1 MKEVFEY
8 ILSLFKSRIFPLILV
23 FAILVGVLINRLFGL
38 QIINGESYVK
48 DLSSSIQKDMS
59 VAATRGRI
67 FDKNGV
73 LLAYN
78 DLAYAVRIS
87 DSGKYNNNAEKNEK
101 LNASID
107 KTLDIIEAKG
117 DTYSN
122 DFPIVYEDGQYVF
135 NIKDNELLRFLRDI
149 YGKRSISELS
159 DEERNVTAQELFR
172 QLCEKYAVVVASDSS
187 KNQAT
192 VLSST
197 VSFLKSQGYM
207 VEAAGF
213 SVDHA
218 LMIVNLRR
226 YMSANSYNRYISFTI
241 ANEVSDETVAAI
253 LESSDDLTGVT
264 VEEQYIRRYVDSVYC
279 SQILG
284 YTGTVS
290 TSELETLGDKYDSND
305 TVGKSG
311 IEKSMESVLS
321 GTKGERQV
329 YVDTVGRITEVLGET
344 DPETGNDVYLTID
357 INLQKN
363 LYNAIEDRLV
373 QILLT
378 YMTSGDTKYSYTS
391 NGSVDTVYILAKE
404 VYFALIDN
412 NIVSIKHIAE
422 QSTDTEAQVYSAF
435 LSKQDSTMDWIR
447 SELADGD
454 TPYGKLSEEQQ
465 LYIWYVYTSLKDR
478 GVFNTSNVDTT
489 DDVYKDWTQADG
501 TSLKELLTHGIA
513 KNWINLNV
521 FSTEQYTSLQE
532 SYDAL
537 LDYIDGYL
545 REDTSFFK
553 KMYKYMINSGS
564 ISGRQVCMLLY
575 EQGVLDMN
583 SENSRYSAL
592 AAGSLGAYD
601 FMTYAI
607 SNKIITPAQLALEP
621 CSASAVVT
629 NPKNGDIIAMV
640 SYPSYDNNKLS
651 GSVDAKY
658 FNSLINDK
666 ASPMLNRATQSFTA
680 PGSTYKPC
688 TTIAG
693 MDTGIISSG
702 TTFYCS
708 GSFDKV
714 TPSPKCWRLSGHG
727 GEVAATAIRDSC
739 NVFFYNVGYNLAC
752 SKNGN
757 YNSTY
762 GTTILQKYSDL
773 LGLSTKAGVEIEES
787 EPMASNTNSVASAI
801 GQGNHKYSTLNLA
814 RYVTTIATSGTCYN
828 LTLVDKI
835 TDSDGNLIE
844 DNHADVDHQVEL
856 SSNIWS
862 TVHEGMMLAGNS
874 YSTIA
879 KLGLKIAAKSG
890 TAQENTNEPDHSLLV
905 TYSPYDDPQI
915 CVSVCI
921 QHGYSSTTSMDL
933 TADVYKIYYGME

>member
-107 KTLDIIEAKG
+107 KTVDIMEAKG

-122 DFPIVYEDGQYVF
+122 YFPIVYEDGQYVF

-172 QLCEKYAVVVASDSS
+172 QLCEKYEVVVASDSS

-207 VEAAGF
+207 VEAVGF

-545 REDTSFFK
+545 REDTSFYK

>member
-172 QLCEKYAVVVASDSS
+172 QLCEKYEVVVASDSS

-545 REDTSFFK
+545 REDTSFYK

-814 RYVTTIATSGTCYN
+814 RYITTIATSGTCYN

>member
-135 NIKDNELLRFLRDI
+135 NIKNNELLRFLRDI

-172 QLCEKYAVVVASDSS
+172 QLCEKYEVVVASDSS

-545 REDTSFFK
+545 REDTSFYK

>member
-172 QLCEKYAVVVASDSS
+172 QLCEKYEVVVASDSS

-363 LYNAIEDRLV
+363 LYNAIENRLV

-545 REDTSFFK
+545 REDTSFYK

>member
-67 FDKNGV
+67 FDNNGV

-172 QLCEKYAVVVASDSS
+172 QLCEKYEVVVASDSS

-545 REDTSFFK
+545 REDTSFYK

>member
-59 VAATRGRI
+59 VTATRGRI

-172 QLCEKYAVVVASDSS
+172 QLCEKYEVVVASDSS

-545 REDTSFFK
+545 REDTSFYK

>member
-172 QLCEKYAVVVASDSS
+172 QLCEKYEVVVASDSS

-197 VSFLKSQGYM
+197 VSFLKSQGYR

-545 REDTSFFK
+545 REDTSFYK

>member
-172 QLCEKYAVVVASDSS
+172 QLCEKYEVVVASDSS

-545 REDTSFFK
+545 REDTSFYK

-933 TADVYKIYYGME
+933 TADVYKIYYGMD

>member
-87 DSGKYNNNAEKNEK
+87 DSGKYNNNAEKNVK

-172 QLCEKYAVVVASDSS
+172 QLCEKYEVVVASDSS

-454 TPYGKLSEEQQ
+454 TPYGKLNEEQQ

-545 REDTSFFK
+545 REDTSFYK

>member
-172 QLCEKYAVVVASDSS
+172 QLCEKYEVVVASDSS

-329 YVDTVGRITEVLGET
+329 YVDTVGRITEVLGEKA
-344 DPETGNDVYLTID
+344 PETGNDVYLTID

-545 REDTSFFK
+545 REDTSFYK

>member
-172 QLCEKYAVVVASDSS
+172 QLCEKYEVVVASDSS

-545 REDTSFFK
+545 REDTSFYK

-621 CSASAVVT
+621 CSASAVIT

-862 TVHEGMMLAGNS
+862 TVHEGIMLAGNS

>member
-172 QLCEKYAVVVASDSS
+172 QLCEKYEVVVASDSS

-454 TPYGKLSEEQQ
+454 TPYGKLNEEQQ

-545 REDTSFFK
+545 REDTLFYK

>member
-172 QLCEKYAVVVASDSS
+172 QLCEKYEVVVASDSS

-513 KNWINLNV
+513 KNWININV

-545 REDTSFFK
+545 REDTSFYK

>member
-172 QLCEKYAVVVASDSS
+172 QLCEKYEVVVASDSS

-545 REDTSFFK
+545 REDTSFYK

-583 SENSRYSAL
+583 SENSRYSEL

>member
-172 QLCEKYAVVVASDSS
+172 QLCEKYEVVVASDSS

-284 YTGTVS
+284 YTGAVS

-545 REDTSFFK
+545 REDTSFYK

-680 PGSTYKPC
+680 PGSIYKLC

>member
-172 QLCEKYAVVVASDSS
+172 QLCEKYEVVVAFDSS

-454 TPYGKLSEEQQ
+454 TSYGKLSEEQQ

-545 REDTSFFK
+545 REDTSFYK

>member
-172 QLCEKYAVVVASDSS
+172 QLCEKYEVVVASDSS

-213 SVDHA
+213 SVDNA

-454 TPYGKLSEEQQ
+454 TPYGKLNEEQQ

-545 REDTSFFK
+545 REDTSFYK

>member
-172 QLCEKYAVVVASDSS
+172 QLCEKYDVVVASDSS

-344 DPETGNDVYLTID
+344 DPETGSDVYLTID

-545 REDTSFFK
+545 REDTSFYK

>member
-172 QLCEKYAVVVASDSS
+172 QLCEKYEVVVASDSS

-321 GTKGERQV
+321 GIKGERQV

-454 TPYGKLSEEQQ
+454 TPYGKLNEEQQ

-545 REDTSFFK
+545 REDTSFYK

>member
-159 DEERNVTAQELFR
+159 DEERNVTAQEFFR
-172 QLCEKYAVVVASDSS
+172 QLCEKYEVVVASDSS

-454 TPYGKLSEEQQ
+454 TPYGKLNEEQQ

-545 REDTSFFK
+545 REDTSFYK

>member
-172 QLCEKYAVVVASDSS
+172 QLCEKYEVVVASDSS

-545 REDTSFFK
+545 REDTSFYK

-592 AAGSLGAYD
+592 AAGSIGAYD

-621 CSASAVVT
+621 CSASAVIT

-862 TVHEGMMLAGNS
+862 TVHEGIMLAGNS

-905 TYSPYDDPQI
+905 TYSPYDDPEI

>member
-172 QLCEKYAVVVASDSS
+172 QLCEKYEVVVASDSS

-545 REDTSFFK
+545 REDTSFYK

-862 TVHEGMMLAGNS
+862 TVHEGMVLAGNS

>member
-8 ILSLFKSRIFPLILV
+8 ILSLFKSRVFPLILV

-172 QLCEKYAVVVASDSS
+172 QLCEKYEVVVASDSS

-545 REDTSFFK
+545 REDTSFYK

>member
-59 VAATRGRI
+59 VAAPRGRI

-78 DLAYAVRIS
+78 DLAYVVRIS

-172 QLCEKYAVVVASDSS
+172 QLCEKYEVVVASDSS

-454 TPYGKLSEEQQ
+454 TPYGKLNEEQQ

-545 REDTSFFK
+545 REDTSFYK

>member
-172 QLCEKYAVVVASDSS
+172 QLCEKYEVVVAFDSS

-545 REDTSFFK
+545 REDTSFYK

>member
-172 QLCEKYAVVVASDSS
+172 QLCEKYEVVVASDSS

-391 NGSVDTVYILAKE
+391 NGNVDTVYILAKE

-537 LDYIDGYL
+537 LDYINGYL
-545 REDTSFFK
+545 REDTSFYK

>member
-172 QLCEKYAVVVASDSS
+172 QLCEKYEVVVASDSS

-218 LMIVNLRR
+218 LMIVNLRI

-545 REDTSFFK
+545 REDTSFYK

>member
-1 MKEVFEY
+1 
-8 ILSLFKSRIFPLILV
+8 
-23 FAILVGVLINRLFGL
+23 
-38 QIINGESYVK
+38 
-48 DLSSSIQKDMS
+48 
-59 VAATRGRI
+59 
-67 FDKNGV
+67 
-73 LLAYN
+73 
-78 DLAYAVRIS
+78 
-87 DSGKYNNNAEKNEK
+87 
-101 LNASID
+101 
-107 KTLDIIEAKG
+107 
-117 DTYSN
+117 
-122 DFPIVYEDGQYVF
+122 
-135 NIKDNELLRFLRDI
+135 
-149 YGKRSISELS
+149 
-159 DEERNVTAQELFR
+159 
-172 QLCEKYAVVVASDSS
+172 
-187 KNQAT
+187 
-192 VLSST
+192 
-197 VSFLKSQGYM
+197 M

-241 ANEVSDETVAAI
+241 ANEVSDETV
-253 LESSDDLTGVT
+253 ESSDDLTGVT

-545 REDTSFFK
+545 REDTSFYK

>member
-172 QLCEKYAVVVASDSS
+172 QLCEKYEVVVASDSS

-501 TSLKELLTHGIA
+501 TSLKQLLTHGIA

-545 REDTSFFK
+545 REDTSFYK

-583 SENSRYSAL
+583 AENSRYSAL
-592 AAGSLGAYD
+592 ASGSIGAYD

-621 CSASAVVT
+621 CSASAVIT

-905 TYSPYDDPQI
+905 TYSPYDDPEI

>member
-172 QLCEKYAVVVASDSS
+172 QLCEKYEVVVAFDSS

-545 REDTSFFK
+545 REDTSFYK

-814 RYVTTIATSGTCYN
+814 RYITTIATSGTCYN

>member
-172 QLCEKYAVVVASDSS
+172 QLCEKYEVVVASDSS

-545 REDTSFFK
+545 REDTSFYK

-583 SENSRYSAL
+583 SENSKYSAL

>member
-172 QLCEKYAVVVASDSS
+172 QLCEKYEVVVASDSS
-187 KNQAT
+187 KNQTT

-545 REDTSFFK
+545 REDTSFYK

>member
-1 MKEVFEY
+1 M
-8 ILSLFKSRIFPLILV
+8 
-23 FAILVGVLINRLFGL
+23 
-38 QIINGESYVK
+38 
-48 DLSSSIQKDMS
+48 
-59 VAATRGRI
+59 
-67 FDKNGV
+67 

-172 QLCEKYAVVVASDSS
+172 QLCEKYEVVVASDSS

-545 REDTSFFK
+545 REDTSFYK

-583 SENSRYSAL
+583 SENSRYSEL

>member
-1 MKEVFEY
+1 MFSSIIDYLKT
-8 ILSLFKSRIFPLILV
+8 LMRSRIFTLIVVYVVL
-23 FAILVGVLINRLFGL
+23 FSILVGRLFYL
-38 QIINGESYVK
+38 QIVQGEAY
-48 DLSSSIQKDMS
+48 DEQ
-59 VAATRGRI
+59 ATI
-67 FDKNGV
+67 
-73 LLAYN
+73 
-78 DLAYAVRIS
+78 
-87 DSGKYNNNAEKNEK
+87 KNEK
-101 LNASID
+101 QKTIKSSRGKIYDCNGKLLASNEQSYAITLEDTGEIESNKQMNEMILKCINLIEKNGD
-107 KTLDIIEAKG
+107 KVTV
-117 DTYSN
+117 
-122 DFPIVYEDGQYVF
+122 DFPITIDKKGRFKFTVDKNAQ
-135 NIKDNELLRFLRDI
+135 LRFKREI
-149 YGKRSISELS
+149 YFCKSVDELT
-159 DEERNVTAQELFR
+159 DEQKNMTAEECFRYIRTSTAVNAIHFFDPLTEKNKNEADAQE
-172 QLCEKYAVVVASDSS
+172 KYEQNYDD
-187 KNQAT
+187 AT
-192 VLSST
+192 A
-197 VSFLKSQGYM
+197 LKIMAIRY
-207 VEAAGF
+207 
-213 SVDHA
+213 A
-218 LMIVNLRR
+218 LMMNTYQKYEPIT
-226 YMSANSYNRYISFTI
+226 ISSD
-241 ANEVSDETVAAI
+241 VSLNTVAAI
-253 LESSDDLTGVT
+253 KENSASLIGIDVS
-264 VEEQYIRRYVDSVYC
+264 EEAKRVYYDSTYF
-279 SQILG
+279 SHIIG
-284 YTGTVS
+284 YTGLIS
-290 TSELETLGDKYDSND
+290 SDTLASMKENGDNTYTAADQI
-305 TVGKSG
+305 GKSG
-311 IEKSMESVLS
+311 IESTFEEQLRGKKGSETLVIDSSSRVVE
-321 GTKGERQV
+321 TKDHKDATAGK
-329 YVDTVGRITEVLGET
+329 DI
-344 DPETGNDVYLTID
+344 YLTID
-357 INLQKN
+357 ADLQSAVYQLTEKAIAGVLISKLNNSKSAGSKGKDAKNIRVPIYDVYCAIIENSLVDITKFSNPDASNLEKSVYQTFTREKKN
-363 LYNAIEDRLV
+363 SLKAVKRYLSYNNKTTTKKMSDTNAEYMDYIYSMLRKNEVIATDKMDKSDDMYNQYANEKISLSEFLIYAISHNWIDLEMLNV
-373 QILLT
+373 
-378 YMTSGDTKYSYTS
+378 GDDYYSTEEIYS
-391 NGSVDTVYILAKE
+391 KIVEYILE
-404 VYFALIDN
+404 ELND
-412 NIVSIKHIAE
+412 
-422 QSTDTEAQVYSAF
+422 
-435 LSKQDSTMDWIR
+435 DS
-447 SELADGD
+447 
-454 TPYGKLSEEQQ
+454 
-465 LYIWYVYTSLKDR
+465 
-478 GVFNTSNVDTT
+478 
-489 DDVYKDWTQADG
+489 
-501 TSLKELLTHGIA
+501 
-513 KNWINLNV
+513 
-521 FSTEQYTSLQE
+521 
-532 SYDAL
+532 SYD
-537 LDYIDGYL
+537 
-545 REDTSFFK
+545 K
-553 KMYKYMINSGS
+553 KVYHTLIYNDQ

>member
-172 QLCEKYAVVVASDSS
+172 QLCEKYEVVVASDSS

-321 GTKGERQV
+321 GTKGEQQV

-545 REDTSFFK
+545 REDTSFYK

>member
-122 DFPIVYEDGQYVF
+122 DFPVVYEDGQYVF

-172 QLCEKYAVVVASDSS
+172 QLCEKYEVVVASDSS

-545 REDTSFFK
+545 REDTSFYK

>member
-23 FAILVGVLINRLFGL
+23 FAILVGVLINRQFGL
-38 QIINGESYVK
+38 QIINGESYAK

-172 QLCEKYAVVVASDSS
+172 QLCEKYEVVVASDSS

-545 REDTSFFK
+545 REDTSFYK

>member
-172 QLCEKYAVVVASDSS
+172 QLCEKYEVVVASDSS

-197 VSFLKSQGYM
+197 VSFLKSQGYI

-545 REDTSFFK
+545 REDTSFYK

>member
-545 REDTSFFK
+545 REDTSFYK